1 MKEIIES
8 LLNKINNRQIW
19 DEKPVFCFTSDV
31 DWASEDVMIEYFNII
46 NPLDIK
52 PTLFVTHKSELIESN
67 YKLGKI
73 ERGIHPNFLENSSH
87 GNSFKEIAETC
98 IQFAPEAYG
107 FRSHRLFDV
116 TDITHLLKNEYNFK
130 YVSNLGTILQT
141 NIKPILHESGLIHI
155 PIFFEDGTHLYNQL
169 DLNFKKYLDL
179 FITPGIKIISF
190 HPMNFVFNSPN
201 MTFMRQIKD
210 SLTREEYNNI
220 SITTINNLKNKNE
233 GIGQTVID
241 IVKFVKENNYPIMS
255 LNEIYNNL
263 IGNTKL

>member
-1 MKEIIES
+1 
-8 LLNKINNRQIW
+8 
-19 DEKPVFCFTSDV
+19 
-31 DWASEDVMIEYFNII
+31 
-46 NPLDIK
+46 
-52 PTLFVTHKSELIESN
+52 
-67 YKLGKI
+67 
-73 ERGIHPNFLENSSH
+73 
-87 GNSFKEIAETC
+87 
-98 IQFAPEAYG
+98 
-107 FRSHRLFDV
+107 V